1 MQKTD
6 LPTLRGLKPGD
17 FCKNHK
23 KPGDSVK
30 KLKFKEQFKC
40 FIPLNNMNMK
50 QKVTLFCE

>member
-17 FCKNHK
+17 FSKNHK